1 MKICDL
7 TQFYSPVSGGV
18 KRYLHEKIDYI
29 DRQAARH
36 EHVLIVP
43 GAKTRLKGNGRSRVY
58 TIRSP
63 VVSRTTQYGAHLGS
77 IQVKICFFTLGGWR
91 ERRTQRP
98 CFARSEVCSD
108 AGLMNFICSWSA
120 MGPIE
125 FTFGNCKC
133 EPTIFRGFAIVPIR
147 ANSPAFI
154 APPISSFIPVFR
166 KHLALQHW
174 NARP

>member
-1 MKICDL
+1 MFANCIISTPRPSSHRRGWAACCATGAYTMCVCLAWVL
-7 TQFYSPVSGGV
+7 TPKSS
-18 KRYLHEKIDYI
+18 
-29 DRQAARH
+29 
-36 EHVLIVP
+36 VLTDP
-43 GAKTRLKGNGRSRVY
+43 EPK
-58 TIRSP
+58 
-63 VVSRTTQYGAHLGS
+63 QYGAHLGS

-108 AGLMNFICSWSA
+108 AGLMNFIYWWSA

-125 FTFGNCKC
+125 FPFANCKC
-133 EPTIFRGFAIVPIR
+133 GPTIFRGFAIVPIR

-174 NARP
+174 NARPAARP

>member
-1 MKICDL
+1 MCVCLAWVL
-7 TQFYSPVSGGV
+7 TRKSS
-18 KRYLHEKIDYI
+18 
-29 DRQAARH
+29 
-36 EHVLIVP
+36 VLTDP
-43 GAKTRLKGNGRSRVY
+43 EPK
-58 TIRSP
+58 
-63 VVSRTTQYGAHLGS
+63 QYGAHLGS

-133 EPTIFRGFAIVPIR
+133 D
-147 ANSPAFI
+147 
-154 APPISSFIPVFR
+154 R
-166 KHLALQHW
+166 KMQRQKINRFGEERSTGCAKFL
-174 NARP
+174 